1 LEKNKFFGIIFN
13 DEENIILNSR
23 NNNNNNNYGYE
34 NENENDNDRGNV
46 KYIEKYIACAEN
58 TKLKAVILDDNSS
71 NSTDNNDD
79 NSEEAFLEIIKII

>member
-1 LEKNKFFGIIFN
+1 
-13 DEENIILNSR
+13 
-23 NNNNNNNYGYE
+23 
-34 NENENDNDRGNV
+34 V

-58 TKLKAVILDDNSS
+58 TKLKAVILDNNSS